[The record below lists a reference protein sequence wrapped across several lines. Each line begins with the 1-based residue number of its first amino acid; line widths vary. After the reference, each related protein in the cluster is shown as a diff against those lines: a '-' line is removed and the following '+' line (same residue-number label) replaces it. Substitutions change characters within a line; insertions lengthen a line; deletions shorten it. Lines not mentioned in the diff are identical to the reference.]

1 MGGYGWLQVVTGG
14 YGWLRVVTIVYG
26 LGVKES
32 YWWLQVVTGGY
43 WWIWIVKYVM
53 SGYGGYVS
61 RVSNRERVN
70 QTEEQKRQ

>member
-1 MGGYGWLQVVTGG
+1 MVTGG
-14 YGWLRVVTIVYG
+14 CGWLRVVTIIYG
-26 LGVKES
+26 LGIKES